1 MLCSGPCPPYGSA
14 RLVSRS
20 SSRKLNSSLKRY
32 ASRARRGHDVVLEI
46 ESKRT
51 ADGVEVDRTEH
62 TDEQHQN
69 GTFPKRVRTLCKA

>member
-1 MLCSGPCPPYGSA
+1 M
-14 RLVSRS
+14 
-20 SSRKLNSSLKRY
+20 
-32 ASRARRGHDVVLEI
+32 LEI